1 MKRFNRHPDEFTL
14 ALLAGGDLAP
24 LSRLRV
30 GSHVKRCAACR
41 RIVADHARVRSEVAE
56 QAVVPEIDF
65 AALSHRVRV
74 EAKQR
79 HGRAGISV
87 GWRRKAAFAALAAA
101 AALALALNLPFPDD
115 EASDRGAPVEHL
127 ASATA
132 PALAQLQGTEAQ
144 ITSDGGL
151 RVRAYHQAS
160 GAMTITDYYA
170 P

>member
-1 MKRFNRHPDEFTL
+1 MKRSSRHPDEFTL

-30 GSHVKRCAACR
+30 RAHVKRCAACR
-41 RIVADHARVRSEVAE
+41 RIVADHARMRSDIAE
-56 QAVVPEIDF
+56 RSIVPEVDF

-74 EAKQR
+74 EAEHR
-79 HGRAGISV
+79 RGRTGASI

-101 AALALALNLPFPDD
+101 ALALALTLSFPGG
-115 EASDRGAPVEHL
+115 EPSDRSTPGESLAYDATPTFAQIQGA
-127 ASATA
+127 
-132 PALAQLQGTEAQ
+132 EAQ

-151 RVRAYHQAS
+151 SVRAYHHAS
-160 GAMTITDYYA
+160 GALTITDYYA

>member
-41 RIVADHARVRSEVAE
+41 RIVADHARVRSKVAE

-74 EAKQR
+74 EAEQR
-79 HGRAGISV
+79 RGSSGISI

-101 AALALALNLPFPDD
+101 AALVLALNLPSRD
-115 EASDRGAPVEHL
+115 ESPNRGAPAERL
-127 ASATA
+127 AFDTA
-132 PALAQLQGTEAQ
+132 PALAQVPGTEAQ

-151 RVRAYHQAS
+151 SVRTYHQAS